1 MKKRIIAALA
11 AALTLCSMAGCSAN
25 DVKRDGDIVI
35 GSAEHLALSPIEV
48 TNDNVQN
55 SIRVFDAVTA
65 NKKNSMFSPLS
76 LNMALGL
83 LAEGADGSSKEAL
96 DKYLGTDDYGAFAES
111 YMKFVTE
118 KYNDETQTGEKI
130 KNVFE
135 IANSFWADE
144 NTPFK

>member
-1 MKKRIIAALA
+1 MKKRIISTLA
-11 AALTLCSMAGCSAN
+11 AFLALTCLTGCSESGGA
-25 DVKRDGDIVI
+25 GEGMVI
-35 GSAEHLALSPIEV
+35 GQKEFTALSPIEV
-48 TNDNVQN
+48 TDDNVQN
-55 SIRVFDAVTA
+55 SIRVFDTVSADKA
-65 NKKNSMFSPLS
+65 NSMFSPLS